1 MPDPVMSGPMTS
13 PCFSRYLVI
22 DFEATCC
29 DRGTVPRQQM
39 EIIEIGAVMVD
50 ATDFH
55 IEDEFQSFVRPVRH
69 PVLTDFCTSLTSIAQ
84 QDVDAAPSFARFVA
98 AFKPW
103 LDGYSDF
110 AFCSWGDYDYCQL
123 HQDCEFHGIPCPIDA
138 AHLNVKRLFSE
149 RLSSK
154 RSATRK
160 KFGLAEAIRKVGLDF
175 TGTHHRGIDD
185 ARNIARLLPFVFGES
200 CSTASVMGR
209 RS

>member
-1 MPDPVMSGPMTS
+1 MPDPVMSDPMTS
-13 PCFSRYLVI
+13 QCFSRYLVI

-29 DRGTVPRQQM
+29 DRGTVPRHQM

-50 ATDFH
+50 ASDFR
-55 IEDEFQSFVRPVRH
+55 IEGEFQSFVRPVRH
-69 PVLTDFCTSLTSIAQ
+69 PVLTGFCTSLTSITQ
-84 QDVDAAPSFARFVA
+84 QDVDSAPPFGQFVS

-103 LDGYSDF
+103 LYGYSDF
-110 AFCSWGDYDYCQL
+110 AFCSWGDYDYHQL

-149 RLSSK
+149 

>member
-1 MPDPVMSGPMTS
+1 
-13 PCFSRYLVI
+13 
-22 DFEATCC
+22 
-29 DRGTVPRQQM
+29 M

-69 PVLTDFCTSLTSIAQ
+69 PMLTDFCTSLTSIAQ
-84 QDVDAAPSFARFVA
+84 RDVDAAPAFSEFVS
-98 AFKPW
+98 AFETW
-103 LDGYSDF
+103 LHRYDDF
-110 AFCSWGDYDYCQL
+110 AFCSWGDYDYRQL

-149 RLSSK
+149 R
-154 RSATRK
+154 SATRK

-175 TGTHHRGIDD
+175 AGTHHRGIDD
-185 ARNIARLLPFVFGES
+185 ARNIARVLPFVFGES
-200 CSTASVMGR
+200 RSTASVMGR